1 MVKRIVDLNNW
12 VDYEVIGKSKEF
24 EKRVEVENKEFNLI
38 WQESETTF
46 NGSFIFL
53 ANSKELER
61 WEDLLLLSHEGT
73 IEERRNKVYVK
84 WNKQVKWTHRT
95 LEDYLNDYLGA
106 GNYEF
111 EIHYNEYEFL
121 ITVEYKDVRVDSVK
135 LRHQLRR
142 IIPANLVI
150 ITQFRF
156 RHNLY
161 FGMYGQK
168 TRYSKMFPADLIS
181 NQNNNISY
189 AIYPKITRTIKTKI
203 INPPIGDMTIPA
215 GTNYGLGLVRKIRYI
230 KTTIKE

>member
-1 MVKRIVDLNNW
+1 MAKRIVDLNNW
-12 VDYEVIGKSKEF
+12 VDYEVIGKAEEF

-53 ANSKELER
+53 ANSEELER

-73 IEERRNKVYVK
+73 IEERRHKVYVK

-95 LEDYLNDYLGA
+95 LEDYLNDYLGI

-156 RHNLY
+156 IHNLY
-161 FGMYGQK
+161 FGMYGKQARHS
-168 TRYSKMFPADLIS
+168 TMLPADFITDY
-181 NQNNNISY
+181 NNDMY
-189 AIYPKITRTIKTKI
+189 FAYYPIVTRLIKTKA
-203 INPPIGDMTIPA
+203 INPPIENIA
-215 GTNYGLGLVRKIRYI
+215 GIETLNYGMHAIRKIKYI
-230 KTTIKE
+230 TTQVKE